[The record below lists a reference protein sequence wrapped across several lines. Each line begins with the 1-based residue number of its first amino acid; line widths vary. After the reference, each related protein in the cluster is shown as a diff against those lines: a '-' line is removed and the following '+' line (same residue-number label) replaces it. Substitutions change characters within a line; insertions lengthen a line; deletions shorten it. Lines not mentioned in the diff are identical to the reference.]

1 MCRDTTHLE
10 EEQPTQLDMEPT
22 LASGRRQRGLAATGV
37 SASSATLR
45 RVNVDNDACVSAI
58 PTRLA
63 KGNVARDEDDPDGV
77 VLGRG
82 LARSLDLAVG
92 GELTVLS
99 QADDGVIVNDLYA
112 VPGILQNAS
121 DDRTAPRSVEHH
133 GFRTE
138 LHASWRD
145 YPCCPATDQP
155 PHIGPARQQTA
166 RKSLRR

>member
-1 MCRDTTHLE
+1 
-10 EEQPTQLDMEPT
+10 MEPT

-37 SASSATLR
+37 SASTATLR

-133 GFRTE
+133 GFRTV
-138 LHASWRD
+138 LHA
-145 YPCCPATDQP
+145 PANR
-155 PHIGPARQQTA
+155 PHRHPHDAFDGTA
-166 RKSLRR
+166 DEEEPYQCNKAISVASYLPRVRAGGIRPRL